1 MYYILQAIVIICTAL
16 AVAIFVGQIARRYIG
31 YNPTA
36 PSLLGRVW
44 RALTN
49 PGNTNAP

>member
-1 MYYILQAIVIICTAL
+1 MYYILQAIVIICTTL
-16 AVAIFVGQIARRYIG
+16 AVAIFLAQVARKYIG

-44 RALTN
+44 RWLTN
-49 PGNTNAP
+49 PGNTDAS